1 MSTFNKISV
10 RTLMTGTLVALIV
23 MVIAAG
29 TSGLGLTRYAVNAL
43 QQINLSDVTAQATVD
58 KIRLRM
64 ETNRSQVLQAL
75 QHNPATEYA
84 AMHDHP
90 LDVHY
95 GVIDQNVADIRQL
108 WETYRDSVTSDEEK
122 ALADKWFETSGKLGT
137 DSTSAA
143 ARAIGAGQWD
153 EAQTILIKTINPT
166 YRAADADAKVLTAYL
181 RERAE
186 KNRLLIDSRIA
197 SAALWLGGGLLT
209 ALVLSIIAGRF
220 MTTTVSRSL
229 DEALT
234 VARRVAEGDLSVR
247 AEVRGDNEFARLL
260 SSLNTMSEKLATIVG
275 QVRDGTDGIAA
286 ASAQIAD
293 GNRDLS
299 VRTEQQAASLEETAS
314 AMDELTATVKQN
326 GEGAR
331 EASRLAKLASDVANR
346 GGAVVANVVTTMGTI
361 DSSARRIAEITST
374 IDSIAFQTNILALNA
389 AVEAARAGD
398 NGRGFAVVASEV
410 RALAQRSALA
420 AKEIKELIGDSLAKV
435 DAGSALVAEAGRTMH
450 DVVHNIESVTRI
462 VMEISDASTEQAQG
476 IELINRAVSEMDAG
490 TQQNAALV
498 EEAFAASAALH
509 EQAAELAAQAAV
521 FQIEQTI
528 APARQHVAAPRQAGR
543 VALMQLAAH

>member
-1 MSTFNKISV
+1 MLDKISV
-10 RTLMTGTLVALIV
+10 RTLMIGTLCALIAL
-23 MVIAAG
+23 VIAVG
-29 TSGLGLTRYAVNAL
+29 MSGLSLTRYAVNAL
-43 QQINLSDVTAQATVD
+43 QEIHLSDVTAQATVD

-64 ETNRSQVLQAL
+64 EGSRSQVLQAL
-75 QHNPATEYA
+75 QHNPGTQYA

-90 LDVHY
+90 LDIHY
-95 GVIDQNVADIRQL
+95 GVIDRNVVDIRKL
-108 WETYRDSVTSDEEK
+108 WETYRSGITSEEEK
-122 ALADKWFETSGKLGT
+122 VLADKWFETSGKLGT
-137 DSTSAA
+137 ESTSAA

-153 EAQTILIKTINPT
+153 EAQTILIRTINPT
-166 YRAADADAKVLTAYL
+166 YRAGDADAKALTAYL
-181 RERAE
+181 HERAE
-186 KNRLLIDSRIA
+186 KNRLLIDSRIDSA
-197 SAALWLGGGLLT
+197 TMWLGAGLVAALI
-209 ALVLSIIAGRF
+209 LSIIAGRF
-220 MTTTVSRSL
+220 MTNTVTRSL
-229 DEALT
+229 DQAIT
-234 VARRVAEGDLSVR
+234 VARRVAEGDLSTR
-247 AEVRGDNEFARLL
+247 AEVRGNNEFARLL

-275 QVRDGTDGIAA
+275 QVRNGTDGIAA

-331 EASRLAKLASDVANR
+331 EASRLARLASDVANR
-346 GGAVVANVVTTMGTI
+346 GGAVVGKVVATMGTI

-410 RALAQRSALA
+410 RALAHRSAAA

-435 DAGSALVAEAGRTMH
+435 DAGSALVAEAGRTM
-450 DVVHNIESVTRI
+450 DEVVDNIESVTRI
-462 VMEISDASTEQAQG
+462 VTEISDASTEQAQG

-498 EEAFAASAALH
+498 EEAFAASASLH

-521 FQIEQTI
+521 FRIQPEI
-528 APARQHVAAPRQAGR
+528 ASLRKQKLAPSQLGRPASIT
-543 VALMQLAAH
+543 LAIH

>member
-1 MSTFNKISV
+1 MLALDKISV
-10 RTLMTGTLVALIV
+10 RTLMIGTLVALIAL
-23 MVIAAG
+23 VIVGG

-43 QQINLSDVTAQATVD
+43 QEINLSDVTAQATVD

-64 ETNRSQVLQAL
+64 EASRSQVLQAL

-84 AMHDHP
+84 TMHDHP

-95 GVIDQNVADIRQL
+95 GVIDQNVADIRKL
-108 WETYRDSVTSDEEK
+108 WETYRGEISSDDERV
-122 ALADKWFETSGKLGT
+122 LADKWFESSGKLGT
-137 DSTSAA
+137 ESTSAA
-143 ARAIGAGQWD
+143 ARAISAGQWD
-153 EAQTILIKTINPT
+153 DAQTTLIKTINPT
-166 YRAADADAKVLTAYL
+166 YRAADADAKALTAYL
-181 RERAE
+181 RDRAE
-186 KNRLLIDSRIA
+186 KNRLLIDSRIS
-197 SAALWLGGGLLT
+197 SAAMWLSGGLVV
-209 ALVLSIIAGRF
+209 ALILSAVAGRF
-220 MTTTVSRSL
+220 MTSTVTRSL
-229 DEALT
+229 DQAIT
-234 VARRVAEGDLSVR
+234 VARRVAEGDLSTR

-260 SSLNTMSEKLATIVG
+260 SSLNTMTEKLATIVG
-275 QVRDGTDGIAA
+275 QVRNGTDGIAA

-331 EASRLAKLASDVANR
+331 EASRLARLASDVANK
-346 GGAVVANVVTTMGTI
+346 GGAVVAKVVATMGTI

-374 IDSIAFQTNILALNA
+374 IDGIAFQTNILALNA

-410 RALAQRSALA
+410 RALAQRSAVA

-435 DAGSALVAEAGRTMH
+435 DAGSVLVAEAGQTMNE
-450 DVVHNIESVTRI
+450 VVDNIESVTRI

-498 EEAFAASAALH
+498 EEAFAASASLH

-521 FQIEQTI
+521 FQIQQDAPASPKQKPELRQFGI
-528 APARQHVAAPRQAGR
+528 APAIK
-543 VALMQLAAH
+543 LAMN

>member
-1 MSTFNKISV
+1 
-10 RTLMTGTLVALIV
+10 MTCTLIV
-23 MVIAAG
+23 LIVLAIAAG
-29 TSGLGLTRYAVNAL
+29 TAGLGLTRYAVNAL
-43 QQINLSDVTAQATVD
+43 QQINLSDVTALATVD
-58 KIRLRM
+58 KIRLHM
-64 ETNRSQVLQAL
+64 ETSRSQVLQAL

-84 AMHDHP
+84 VMHDHP

-95 GVIDQNVADIRQL
+95 GAIDRNAADIRQL
-108 WETYRDSVTSDEEK
+108 WETYRGNVTSDEERS
-122 ALADKWFETSGKLGT
+122 LADKWFETSGKLGT
-137 DSTSAA
+137 ESTSSA
-143 ARAIGAGQWD
+143 ARAIGAGDWD
-153 EAQTILIKTINPT
+153 KAQTILIKTINPT
-166 YRAADADAKVLTAYL
+166 YRNADADAKRLTAYL
-181 RERAE
+181 HERAE
-186 KNRLLIDSRIA
+186 RNRLLIDSRI
-197 SAALWLGGGLLT
+197 SAAAVWLSGGLLT
-209 ALVLSIIAGRF
+209 ALIFSIVAGRF

-247 AEVRGDNEFARLL
+247 AEVRGSNEFARLL
-260 SSLNTMSEKLATIVG
+260 ASLNTMSEKLSTIVG
-275 QVRDGTDGIAA
+275 QVRAGTDGIAA

-331 EASRLAKLASDVANR
+331 EASRLAKLASDVANK
-346 GGAVVANVVTTMGTI
+346 GGAVVANVVTTMATI
-361 DSSARRIAEITST
+361 DSSARRIAEITGT

-435 DAGSALVAEAGRTMH
+435 DAGSVLVAEAGRTMH
-450 DVVHNIESVTRI
+450 DVVGNIESVTRI

-521 FQIEQTI
+521 FRIEQKQ
-528 APARQHVAAPRQAGR
+528 PPLRQQKPTPPRAGR
-543 VALMQLAAH
+543 SVLMHTAAC